1 MNRRTQIIALFV
13 VLFFAQVAL
22 LIYWHVGS
30 AVPLRPADVAISALT
45 LLVTGVVYYFS
56 ARYYL
61 KAIKQAA
68 AIHAMR
74 ASEDLER
81 SLELYRTMADREE
94 QLVRRICEAIDAEL
108 VQAQEELAQGETTE
122 VSVHLQRSLDM
133 ASEAI
138 APRCQNA
145 VIAAVLDAED
155 RQFSSEG
162 IELTTK
168 ANIPAEI
175 GIPDIE
181 IAAVLFNLADEAL
194 ANCKALIE
202 QDPSAKP
209 SASIRML
216 TDTGQLVIETESP
229 GHTGSKKTRRN
240 AAKSASSKTK
250 PNWSA
255 RVIEDFVQG
264 NGGIVEFAEGNGIA
278 RTSVMIPLQGTRE
291 G

>member
-1 MNRRTQIIALFV
+1 MNRRAQIIALFV
-13 VLFFAQVAL
+13 ILFFAQVAL

-30 AVPLRPADVAISALT
+30 AAPLRPADVAISALT

-94 QLVRRICEAIDAEL
+94 QLVRRICEAIDVEL
-108 VQAQEELAQGETTE
+108 VQAQEELAQGETAE
-122 VSVHLQRSLDM
+122 VSAHLQRSLDM

-145 VIAAVLDAED
+145 VIGAVLDAED

-162 IELTTK
+162 IGLT
-168 ANIPAEI
+168 AMADVPAEME
-175 GIPDIE
+175 IPDIE
-181 IAAVLFNLADEAL
+181 IAAVLFNLADGAL
-194 ANCKALIE
+194 ANCKALRE
-202 QDPSAKP
+202 RDPSAKP

-216 TDTGQLVIETESP
+216 TDSGQLVIETESP
-229 GHTGSKKTRRN
+229 GHAGSKKTRRN
-240 AAKSASSKTK
+240 PAQATSSKTRT
-250 PNWSA
+250 NWSA
-255 RVIEDFVQG
+255 KVIEDFVQG
-264 NGGIVEFAEGNGIA
+264 NGGIVEFADEGGVA
-278 RTSVMIPLQGTRE
+278 RTSVMIPLQGTRGE
-291 G
+291 